1 MLEAPPKV
9 VSIVPPKKKA
19 VRAEL
24 RVLDAYVSQIS
35 LWSSMPMKSDAIQF
49 DDVEVPVSPWVA
61 RVLQRFCNS
70 EITVGELEDLVARS
84 VAVTAKCRTDLLA
97 RTDDTED
104 LNLVYTHQAEM
115 MLAAAVGMV
124 VVRELQDMCNARL
137 KDGLN
142 EEVRELNRLAHD
154 TRNAVQD
161 VRNSLDEAEK
171 ERVAHLASSLLL
183 QDEQQPSAEDQPV
196 QQPDSTEELPI
207 RADRQ
212 RRHIKLAS
220 AGRRA
225 VTLAR
230 QAREHSREFYGFALR
245 AIAAV
250 ALLAAV
256 IYGVTYEKAPVEEV
270 EPLATVMLGL
280 SGVEQVRDRNPR
292 IVLTVADGFWNASSE
307 RRRQGWLKDLS
318 LLAERY
324 DYSGLEVQSERG
336 KTLAKW
342 AKGQGVEFTEGS

>member
-35 LWSSMPMKSDAIQF
+35 LWSSMPTNSDAIQF
-49 DDVEVPVSPWVA
+49 DDVEVAVSPWVA

-70 EITVGELEDLVARS
+70 ETTIGELEDLVARS
-84 VAVTAKCRTDLLA
+84 IAVTAKCRTDL
-97 RTDDTED
+97 RSQIENQED
-104 LNLVYTHQAEM
+104 LNVVYTRQAEM

-124 VVRELQDMCNARL
+124 VVRELQDKCNALL

-142 EEVRELNRLAHD
+142 EEVRELNRLAHE

-171 ERVAHLASSLLL
+171 KRIAQLASSLLP
-183 QDEQQPSAEDQPV
+183 E
-196 QQPDSTEELPI
+196 TEEPSVEDRSSSPVDSADAPYE
-207 RADRQ
+207 RAERPRQ
-212 RRHIKLAS
+212 HVKPESARRKPAMLAREARERSREHYVFALYAAS
-220 AGRRA
+220 A
-225 VTLAR
+225 L
-230 QAREHSREFYGFALR
+230 
-245 AIAAV
+245 I
-250 ALLAAV
+250 LLAAL
-256 IYGVTYEKAPVEEV
+256 IYGATFEREPAETT
-270 EPLATVMLGL
+270 EPLASVMLGL

-292 IVLTVADGFWNASSE
+292 IELTVADGYWSASSE

-318 LLAERY
+318 QLADRY
-324 DYSGLEVQSERG
+324 DYTGLEVRSTDGR
-336 KTLAKW
+336 TLAKW
-342 AKGQGVEFTEGS
+342 AKGHGVEFTDGS